1 MRSTS
6 HPTHRKF
13 ATVALLALAT
23 IVVAS
28 CGGGDSTAPT
38 KPSLSGVATPTISG
52 PITGGKGVR
61 LGVGS
66 FNGKPF
72 GYEESEFFLSG
83 SASAFTSVDALSEDG
98 KWNVAEGEKADYTTR
113 IVVRRPKDASTFNG
127 TVYVEWLN
135 VTAGFD
141 TGPDWTFGSVEIQ
154 RSGAVWVG
162 VSAQRVGVEGG
173 GNELGAAFV
182 LKTSDPERY
191 GTLNHPGDDFS
202 YDIFSQVG
210 ATVWRSAATVLDGLV
225 PERVIA
231 LGESQSA
238 FRMTTYI
245 NALAKKH
252 DVYSGYF
259 VHSRGSRA
267 AQLSTAP
274 RPDIAGPD
282 PAFIRTDLK
291 RPVLNFS
298 SETDLVGD
306 RLGYRRAEQD
316 DSKWFRSW
324 DVVGTAHADAYSLG
338 IGDTD
343 DGSGAADT
351 KLFAALLDAPSSV
364 YFGVINCE
372 RPINAGAHTYVLR
385 SALRSLDTWV
395 RTGTPPAE
403 MPRMKVAAD
412 GNDYERDDDGIALG
426 GIRTPQVD
434 VPLSTLSGLG
444 QSGESF
450 CGLFGTTTRFTA
462 DVLTQLYPTMDD
474 FVSKWNAATDA
485 AVKSGAL
492 LEDDAARI
500 KEAAAQG
507 FAK

>member
-1 MRSTS
+1 MTGLAR
-6 HPTHRKF
+6 RKVAAAA
-13 ATVALLALAT
+13 ATLSLCGA
-23 IVVAS
+23 VVAS
-28 CGGGDSTAPT
+28 CGGSSSAE
-38 KPSLSGVATPTISG
+38 PSQPLVRGVAAPKISG
-52 PITGGKGVR
+52 PVTGGKGVR

-83 SASAFTSVDALSEDG
+83 SATAFTSADELSQDG
-98 KWNVAEGEKADYTTR
+98 QWDVTDGEKADYTTR
-113 IVVRRPKDASTFNG
+113 IVVRRPKDAATFNG

-141 TGPDWTFGSVEIQ
+141 TGPDWTFASVEIQ

-173 GNELGAAFV
+173 GNPLGAAFV
-182 LKTSDPERY
+182 LKTSDPARY

-210 ATVWRSAATVLDGLV
+210 ATVWKSASTVLNGLI

-274 RPDIAGPD
+274 RPEISGPD

-306 RLGYRRAEQD
+306 RLGYHRAEQD
-316 DSKWFRSW
+316 DTTWFRSW

-343 DGSGAADT
+343 DGSGTADS

-364 YFGVINCE
+364 YFGVITCE

-385 SALRSLDTWV
+385 SALRSLDTWI

-403 MPRMKVAAD
+403 MPRMKVNAEVS
-412 GNDYERDDDGIALG
+412 DYERDDYGIARG
-426 GIRTPQVD
+426 GIRTPHVD

-444 QSGESF
+444 QSGETF

-462 DVLTQLYPTMDD
+462 DVLTSLYPTTDD
-474 FVSKWNAATDA
+474 FVAKWNAATDA
-485 AVKSGAL
+485 AVESGVF
-492 LEDDAARI
+492 LEEDAAKI